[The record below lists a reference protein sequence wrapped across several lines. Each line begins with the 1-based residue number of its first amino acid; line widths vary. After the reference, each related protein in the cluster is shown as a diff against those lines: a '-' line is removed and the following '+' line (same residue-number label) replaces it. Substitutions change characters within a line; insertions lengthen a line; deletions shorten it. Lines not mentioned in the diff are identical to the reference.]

1 MKMLKS
7 QNLTYETDQK
17 VQNAVVSSCKKTSEC
32 PDCLFLLVQHA
43 NALKP
48 AQLARECA
56 LCVEHIG
63 KQKLHACGLVLE
75 LAFCKNLWFLIR

>member
-43 NALKP
+43 NALTEVRCQP
-48 AQLARECA
+48 
-56 LCVEHIG
+56 
-63 KQKLHACGLVLE
+63 
-75 LAFCKNLWFLIR
+75 

>member
-1 MKMLKS
+1 VWGKRKGKQGVEATRHQLRQNWQNGTAHTTINVEMKMLKS

-43 NALKP
+43 NALTEVRCQP
-48 AQLARECA
+48 
-56 LCVEHIG
+56 
-63 KQKLHACGLVLE
+63 
-75 LAFCKNLWFLIR
+75 